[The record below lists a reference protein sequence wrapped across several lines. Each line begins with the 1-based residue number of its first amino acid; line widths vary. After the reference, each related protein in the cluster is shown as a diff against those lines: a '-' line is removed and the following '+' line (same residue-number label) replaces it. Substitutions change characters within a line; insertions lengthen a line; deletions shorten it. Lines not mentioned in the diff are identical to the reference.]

1 MKIIFHFTFVN
12 FPALCPKMETSF
24 LDGHSHGH
32 LTRSSPGWSSRT
44 GSIRSWG
51 NMSSV
56 LAIKCHQMN
65 QLPIS
70 FYFQRCIWWRLTRH
84 LRKKKSMLAQETSV
98 IQVHQVKSIRLQ
110 RFLLLFHFS
119 VQLGIAGLL
128 NTIPGRSSVQF
139 SCSVVYDSLHP
150 MDCSFPGF
158 PVHHQLR
165 ELAQTHVCWVGD
177 VIQSSHPLSSPF
189 PPAFNLSQHQGLFQ
203 WVYSSHQVAKLLE
216 FQLQHQSF
224 QWIAGLISFRM
235 DWFDLLAVQG
245 TLKSLRQHCNSKA
258 SILSEGE
265 TS

>member
-1 MKIIFHFTFVN
+1 MVEINYTLK
-12 FPALCPKMETSF
+12 
-24 LDGHSHGH
+24 
-32 LTRSSPGWSSRT
+32 
-44 GSIRSWG
+44 
-51 NMSSV
+51 
-56 LAIKCHQMN
+56 
-65 QLPIS
+65 
-70 FYFQRCIWWRLTRH
+70 
-84 LRKKKSMLAQETSV
+84 KKKSMLAQETSG

-224 QWIAGLISFRM
+224 QWISGLISFRM

-258 SILSEGE
+258 SILREGE
-265 TS
+265 TSKAVPLKNWNEILFEFIVSFWHQPHNKCSPSWRLKQGKRTGTSNHISWAFAASETADFS